1 MSVFKTIFSLGLLL
15 SGLSVFGQDTFQ
27 LLVNE
32 EGNLEPLAFANV
44 LVECDGVFAHGV
56 QTDVEGI
63 AQIPLTPG
71 CDVVITALGFETVRI
86 PMPQTTADVTVSL
99 KSEVISFPGP
109 MNWPTIY
116 AYNVYENQQPE
127 PQLAANTAILRGQN
141 WDRQLTA
148 SMAQAVNL
156 EAGVRL
162 DERGLGGS
170 RRISIRGSALR
181 SPFAVRNIK
190 AYVDGIA
197 LTSPDGSTPLEL
209 LDVADLGSLAILKG
223 SAGSVYGPG
232 NGGVLLATTNSHGRS
247 NVKTEAT
254 VGQYSFLRNQTAVQ
268 YSSDRA
274 RFRVSHVYQENGGY
288 RAQEFNH
295 KQQVTLSGFWATS
308 DTVSY
313 RIYATNYSGRWG
325 LPGGISVADARE
337 NPRQARAF
345 AEANG
350 TRVER
355 TRARVGLA
363 RIWNTGKWRNTTS
376 VYANTTNKINPY
388 GTSPFFNGYKDEQA
402 QGWGAR
408 SVLTRGY
415 ESVGS
420 RTGWLE
426 ISLGGEFQLE
436 DNLLNEWELVNSNPG
451 DFKYLNET
459 RSTAWTT
466 FLQAQYDDGP
476 MELSAGISL
485 NQTVYDNAGESQQP
499 DTLISLQ
506 QRFDPGVMVLP
517 RVSMRL
523 QTGSW
528 QWHAQGS
535 LGASAPSLFEMV
547 NPEDG
552 TFAPELT
559 AERSLNGEI
568 GVVRN
573 SASMLGE
580 VNRPLG
586 LTAYWTRLQDAIL
599 PANEVLFTNGGE
611 IDLRGLE
618 AFSEAITG
626 YEGQS
631 WRVHGRTV
639 AALQTYTFVT
649 FSEGEVSFTDKYVP
663 GLPQFTWTNQVS
675 LRCNLNANTYNGVMN
690 LFELTATHRWND
702 RTPVDNENET
712 WAPAWNTVDVQLRYH
727 CNWKRWDFSAHTG
740 VLNLTDT
747 LYSNFLQV
755 NAFGGRF
762 FNPAPGRMAYGGLA
776 IRYTLQG

>member
-1 MSVFKTIFSLGLLL
+1 M
-15 SGLSVFGQDTFQ
+15 
-27 LLVNE
+27 
-32 EGNLEPLAFANV
+32 
-44 LVECDGVFAHGV
+44 
-56 QTDVEGI
+56 
-63 AQIPLTPG
+63 
-71 CDVVITALGFETVRI
+71 
-86 PMPQTTADVTVSL
+86 
-99 KSEVISFPGP
+99 
-109 MNWPTIY
+109 
-116 AYNVYENQQPE
+116 
-127 PQLAANTAILRGQN
+127 
-141 WDRQLTA
+141 
-148 SMAQAVNL
+148 
-156 EAGVRL
+156 
-162 DERGLGGS
+162 
-170 RRISIRGSALR
+170 
-181 SPFAVRNIK
+181 
-190 AYVDGIA
+190 
-197 LTSPDGSTPLEL
+197 
-209 LDVADLGSLAILKG
+209 
-223 SAGSVYGPG
+223 
-232 NGGVLLATTNSHGRS
+232 
-247 NVKTEAT
+247 
-254 VGQYSFLRNQTAVQ
+254 GQYGFLRNQMAVQ

-295 KQQVTLSGFWATS
+295 KQQVTLSGFWAAS

-325 LPGGISVADARE
+325 LPGGISLDDARE

-388 GTSPFFNGYKDEQA
+388 GTSAFFNGYKDEQA

-408 SVLTRGY
+408 SVLTRSY
-415 ESVGS
+415 DSVGS

-485 NQTVYDNAGESQQP
+485 NQTVYDNTGESQQP

-559 AERSLNGEI
+559 AERSLNGEV

-618 AFSEAITG
+618 AFAEAITG

-649 FSEGEVSFTDKYVP
+649 FNEGDVSFKDKYVP

-675 LRCNLNANTYNGVMN
+675 LRYNLNANAYNGVMN

-702 RTPVDNENET
+702 RTPVNNENET
-712 WAPAWNTVDVQLRYH
+712 WAPAWNTVNVQLRYH
-727 CNWKRWDFSAHTG
+727 RNWKRWDFSAHTAYSTYRHVVLQLLAGERLWWTLLQPSSRSYGLWWIGDSLHLVG
-740 VLNLTDT
+740 VSTLDPDLNACLQSTGFLAFEHCVSQQPIPAIST
-747 LYSNFLQV
+747 KQTGQTPVITNSVRRLRARPRSVSLESTGWVSPRPRAWRRPASMPLFTRYSTT
-755 NAFGGRF
+755 AFARF
-762 FNPAPGRMAYGGLA
+762 SLSTWLSAVLP
-776 IRYTLQG
+776 TWSV

>member
-1 MSVFKTIFSLGLLL
+1 MCVLGLLL
-15 SGLSVFGQDTFQ
+15 SGLSAFGQDTFR
-27 LLVNE
+27 LLVHE

-56 QTDVEGI
+56 QTDFDGI
-63 AQIPLTPG
+63 AQVPLTPG
-71 CDVVITALGFETVRI
+71 CELVITSLGFEEVRM
-86 PMPQTTADVTVSL
+86 PMPQRTADLTVSL
-99 KSEVISFPGP
+99 KSEVILFPGP
-109 MNWPTIY
+109 MHWPTIY

-127 PQLAANTAILRGQN
+127 PQLAANTSILRGQN
-141 WDRQLTA
+141 WARQLTS

-209 LDVADLGSLAILKG
+209 LDVADLNSLAILKG

-232 NGGVLLATTNSHGRS
+232 NGGVLLATTNSSWRS
-247 NVKTEAT
+247 SVNTEAT
-254 VGQYSFLRNQTAVQ
+254 VGQYGFLRSQTAAQ
-268 YSSDRA
+268 YGSDRA

-295 KQQVTLSGFWATS
+295 KQQVTLSGFWAAS

-325 LPGGISVADARE
+325 LPGGISVEDARE

-376 VYANTTNKINPY
+376 VYVNTTNKINPY
-388 GTSPFFNGYKDEQA
+388 GTSAFFNGYKDEQA

-408 SVLTRGY
+408 SVLTRSY
-415 ESVGS
+415 DSVGS
-420 RTGWLE
+420 RAGWLE

-476 MELSAGISL
+476 LELSAGVSL
-485 NQTVYDNAGESQQP
+485 NQTVYDNTGESQQP

-559 AERSLNGEI
+559 AERSLNGEV

-618 AFSEAITG
+618 AFAEAITG
-626 YEGQS
+626 YEGQI
-631 WRVHGRTV
+631 WRVHGRSV

-649 FSEGEVSFTDKYVP
+649 FSEGEVLFTDKFVP

-675 LRCNLNANTYNGVMN
+675 LRCNLNANDYNGVMN

-702 RTPVDNENET
+702 RTPVDNENQT

-727 CNWKRWDFSAHTG
+727 RNWKQWSVSANAG

-776 IRYTLQG
+776 IRYTLPG